1 MPHLILHYSKEL
13 ETHVSIGQLLE
24 TLSRTLGEIE
34 SIRREDIKARAI
46 PITDYVV
53 GNTGS
58 TVRTFNIQLVVMPG
72 RPPEIIATAL
82 DRLLEESRRLVPGPV
97 EITIESRDLDP
108 NRYRKV
114 RIS

>member
-13 ETHVSIGQLLE
+13 ENTVTIGDLLE
-24 TLSRTLGEIE
+24 TLARTLGEIE

-46 PITDYVV
+46 PITDYLV

-58 TVRTFNIQLVVMPG
+58 TVRTFNLQLLVMPG

-82 DRLLEESRRLVPGPV
+82 DRLLEASRRLVPGPV

-108 NRYRKV
+108 SRYRKV
-114 RIS
+114 RVS